1 VTLLGQRVST
11 DSANHTRSHVRWT
24 IVAMLT
30 GLSLTSY
37 VQRMNI
43 SIAAEFM
50 MPALSL
56 SRIQMGQIFSSF
68 VLGYA
73 LFQIPAG
80 ILGDRFGPRLV
91 LTAAALSWG
100 ATTLLTGLIPGY
112 VLKSSCWIFASLL
125 LLRFLLGAGE
135 SATYP
140 VAARAIANWT
150 PPSERALSNSVV
162 IAGLSLGS
170 AVTPPIVSSLMV
182 KAGWRGSFFAT
193 AALALA
199 MGFLWLAFSADFPQQ
214 HPRVTKSELALL
226 VSAQRLPQP
235 GNDADSWLASIT
247 NPNLVF
253 LSLSY
258 FFVSYVVYMFLFWFY
273 IYLVEVREF
282 TILKGGIFASLPW
295 ISAAVLTPLGG
306 SVCDFLAI
314 RLGRIRASRLVAIVA
329 FISSACFLV
338 VGARTHGP
346 YRAIVS
352 LSLSVGCIE
361 SAEGAFWSTALE
373 IAGECAGSGCGFLN
387 MVGNLGGVVSTAL
400 VPVLIAHFGWVF
412 SLASGAVGAVAG
424 ALLWTGIEAG
434 PVETRGNLSAQPR
447 GN

>member
-1 VTLLGQRVST
+1 
-11 DSANHTRSHVRWT
+11 
-24 IVAMLT
+24 MLA

-43 SIAAEFM
+43 SVAATFM

-56 SRIQMGQIFSSF
+56 TKIQMGQIFSSF
-68 VLGYA
+68 VIGYA

-91 LTAAALSWG
+91 LSAAAFSWG
-100 ATTLLTGLIPGY
+100 ATTLLTGLIPGI
-112 VLKSSCWIFASLL
+112 VLKSTFSIFASLL
-125 LLRFLLGAGE
+125 LLRFLLGVGE

-150 PPSERALSNSVV
+150 PPSERAFSNAVV
-162 IAGLSLGS
+162 IAGLSFGS

-182 KAGWRGSFFAT
+182 KIGWRGSFFAT
-193 AALALA
+193 AALAVL
-199 MGFLWLAFSADFPQQ
+199 MGFLWLALSADFPEQ
-214 HPRVTKSELALL
+214 HPRITKSELALL
-226 VSAQRLPQP
+226 APARQLPKS
-235 GNDADSWLASIT
+235 NTESWLVSIA
-247 NPNLVF
+247 NLNLAF

-273 IYLVEVREF
+273 IYLVEVRDF

-295 ISAAVLTPLGG
+295 VFAAVLTPLGG
-306 SVCDFLAI
+306 SACDFLATK
-314 RLGRIRASRLVAIVA
+314 LGRVRASRLVAVAA

-338 VGARTHGP
+338 FGVRTHGP
-346 YRAIVS
+346 YRAIAS
-352 LSLSVGCIE
+352 LALSVGCIE

-373 IAGECAGSGCGFLN
+373 IGGKCAGSACGFLN

-400 VPVLIAHFGWVF
+400 VPVLIAHFGWMF
-412 SLASGAVGAVAG
+412 ALASGAVGAILG
-424 ALLWTGIEAG
+424 ALIWSGIKSG
-434 PVETRGNLSAQPR
+434 PVELEST
-447 GN
+447 